1 MFLRFVYA
9 YMGSV
14 TSVASDSE
22 ILWTAAYKAPLLMA
36 FPRQEYWSGLPC
48 LPPGYL
54 PDPGT
59 EPVSPALQVDSL
71 PLSHQGSIDFFTYLL
86 FVSLTEI

>member
-36 FPRQEYWSGLPC
+36 FPRQEYQSGLPC
-48 LPPGYL
+48 PPPWDFPNPRIEL
-54 PDPGT
+54 
-59 EPVSPALQVDSL
+59 VSLAPPLLQVDSL
-71 PLSHQGSIDFFTYLL
+71 LLSHWGRLPKI
-86 FVSLTEI
+86 

>member
-1 MFLRFVYA
+1 
-9 YMGSV
+9 MGSV

-54 PDPGT
+54 PDPGI
-59 EPVSPALQVDSL
+59 EPVSPALAS
-71 PLSHQGSIDFFTYLL
+71 GFFTPLPPGNPERVSYLVL
-86 FVSLTEI
+86 MTAVNMTPVILV

>member
-1 MFLRFVYA
+1 
-9 YMGSV
+9 MGSV

-48 LPPGYL
+48 PPPWDLPNPRIEL
-54 PDPGT
+54 
-59 EPVSPALQVDSL
+59 VSLAPPLLQVDSL
-71 PLSHQGSIDFFTYLL
+71 LLSHWGRLPKI
-86 FVSLTEI
+86 